1 MAISINGQSSRGHD
15 RMVVSLTA
23 TYAISAMQSVLDSTV
38 CDKVCQQQVSG
49 FLRFPSP
56 IKLTA
61 TT

>member
-1 MAISINGQSSRGHD
+1 MAISINGQSIRGHD

-23 TYAISAMQSVLDSTV
+23 TYAISAMRSVLDSTV
-38 CDKVCQQQVSG
+38 CDKVCQQQVGG